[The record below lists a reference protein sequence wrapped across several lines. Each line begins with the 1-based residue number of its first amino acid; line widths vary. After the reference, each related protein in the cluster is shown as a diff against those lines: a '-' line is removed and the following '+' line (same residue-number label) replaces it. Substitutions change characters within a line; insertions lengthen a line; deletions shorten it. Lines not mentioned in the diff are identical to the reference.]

1 MHGLG
6 GFLSTT
12 STKPTWST
20 AGDTLESI
28 VHQATCN
35 KQDATSANIASI
47 NGASSGRKWVNESS
61 GQVQGVPELTRKRI
75 RSDSEPCNGRN
86 CRGSLCGDSVDLSA
100 CASAAPSASTATV
113 SRDNDTTRMTCT
125 SFVSTRSLKT
135 KTTDEDSSCHG
146 GSGNPDEDRE
156 KNNETGR
163 SQSTRRNRVAA
174 THNQSERRRRDR
186 INQKMKTLQKLV
198 PNATKTDKATMLD
211 EVIEYL
217 KQLQAQVQMMSMRS
231 MAPQMVLPL
240 GMQQHLQMS
249 LLARMGMGVGVGMS
263 MGMLDVVNSM
273 ARSVPQTLPSLIHP
287 GSVTA
292 TAPTFVSSAIVV
304 PPLIPTHPPAQ
315 AKPNLGNNTLAP
327 FPDPYGAYLA
337 QSMNMDLYNKM
348 SALYRQQVNQ
358 TTQAMSSPS
367 QSPHVQSS

>member
-1 MHGLG
+1 
-6 GFLSTT
+6 
-12 STKPTWST
+12 
-20 AGDTLESI
+20 
-28 VHQATCN
+28 
-35 KQDATSANIASI
+35 
-47 NGASSGRKWVNESS
+47 
-61 GQVQGVPELTRKRI
+61 
-75 RSDSEPCNGRN
+75 
-86 CRGSLCGDSVDLSA
+86 
-100 CASAAPSASTATV
+100 
-113 SRDNDTTRMTCT
+113 
-125 SFVSTRSLKT
+125 
-135 KTTDEDSSCHG
+135 
-146 GSGNPDEDRE
+146 
-156 KNNETGR
+156 
-163 SQSTRRNRVAA
+163 
-174 THNQSERRRRDR
+174 
-186 INQKMKTLQKLV
+186 
-198 PNATKTDKATMLD
+198 MLD

-337 QSMNMDLYNKM
+337 Q
-348 SALYRQQVNQ
+348 VC
-358 TTQAMSSPS
+358 
-367 QSPHVQSS
+367 